1 MSASGFGV
9 LAIALMMSSCVV
21 SKKKYVQAQQTIE
34 KYRMDSAQM
43 AQTATGLQQNITS
56 LEEKNRTMQ
65 AQWDSSKAVAQA
77 EAQRWTGLQGYYDEQ
92 KTNVT
97 NIHQQLHTA
106 LAETEGIT
114 ADEITAS
121 NGRVYVT
128 LDDQVFS
135 GGQLSSKGRKAIADF
150 AGVLKDKQDLVVDVA
165 SGNSYA
171 AYWNNG
177 ASTTGT
183 TMGSTDASAS
193 TDANANANAN
203 ANSNANS
210 TTSPSTSSDD
220 ATTAATDN
228 SSSRPTARTTTTT
241 RKSTTTVRR
250 SSTAT
255 RSSRATASKS
265 SSSKSTARKS
275 ESGRKM
281 SFKSGS
287 SKTNNAWN
295 TNIAKATAIA
305 KELHKNGI
313 YNVGLLVPGSENSTD
328 AGTTT
333 GKKNFQLIV
342 SPKGDRYYQMIESNS
357 PKTGTQGTG
366 TPGTQG
372 TGTGTGTGSGQ

>member
-1 MSASGFGV
+1 M
-9 LAIALMMSSCVV
+9 
-21 SKKKYVQAQQTIE
+21 
-34 KYRMDSAQM
+34 
-43 AQTATGLQQNITS
+43 
-56 LEEKNRTMQ
+56 
-65 AQWDSSKAVAQA
+65 
-77 EAQRWTGLQGYYDEQ
+77 QRWSGLQGYYDEQ
-92 KTNVT
+92 RTNVS

-106 LAETEGIT
+106 LAESDVIK

-165 SGNSYA
+165 SANSYA

-177 ASTTGT
+177 GTTTGSA
-183 TMGSTDASAS
+183 MGNTDASTSTNTS
-193 TDANANANAN
+193 TDANSSSTTD
-203 ANSNANS
+203 ANSATAGSNTNSNSNQNA
-210 TTSPSTSSDD
+210 
-220 ATTAATDN
+220 TAATDN
-228 SSSRPTARTTTTT
+228 TSSRPTART
-241 RKSTTTVRR
+241 STTTHKSSATARK

-281 SFKSGS
+281 SFKSS
-287 SKTNNAWN
+287 SASKSTNSWSS
-295 TNIAKATAIA
+295 NIAKATAIA
-305 KELHKNGI
+305 KELHKNGV
-313 YNVGLLVPGSENSTD
+313 YNVGLMVPGSENATD

-333 GKKNFQLIV
+333 SKKNFQLIV

-357 PKTGTQGTG
+357 PKNNGTQGTG
-366 TPGTQG
+366 TQGTQG
-372 TGTGTGTGSGQ
+372 TGTGTGSGSGTGTGSGTGSGSGTGTGSGGGQ

>member
-1 MSASGFGV
+1 
-9 LAIALMMSSCVV
+9 
-21 SKKKYVQAQQTIE
+21 
-34 KYRMDSAQM
+34 M
-43 AQTATGLQQNITS
+43 AQTAAGLQQNISS
-56 LEEKNRTMQ
+56 LEEKNRSIQ
-65 AQWDSSKAVAQA
+65 AQWDSSNAAAKA

-92 KTNVT
+92 KSNVT

-114 ADEITAS
+114 PDEITAS

-165 SGNSYA
+165 SANSYA
-171 AYWNNG
+171 AYWSG
-177 ASTTGT
+177 GTPAS
-183 TMGSTDASAS
+183 TMGSTDASTSS

-203 ANSNANS
+203 SNS
-210 TTSPSTSSDD
+210 TASPSTSSDN
-220 ATTAATDN
+220 ATAATDN
-228 SSSRPTARTTTTT
+228 TSSRPTARTTTTT

-265 SSSKSTARKS
+265 SSKSTARKS

-287 SKTNNAWN
+287 SKTNNSWN
-295 TNIAKATAIA
+295 SNIAKATAIA

-313 YNVGLLVPGSENSTD
+313 YNVGLLVPGSENTTD

-357 PKTGTQGTG
+357 PKTTTPA

-372 TGTGTGTGSGQ
+372 TGTGTGTGGGQ

>member
-1 MSASGFGV
+1 
-9 LAIALMMSSCVV
+9 
-21 SKKKYVQAQQTIE
+21 
-34 KYRMDSAQM
+34 
-43 AQTATGLQQNITS
+43 
-56 LEEKNRTMQ
+56 MQ

-203 ANSNANS
+203 ANSNSNANS

>member
-1 MSASGFGV
+1 
-9 LAIALMMSSCVV
+9 
-21 SKKKYVQAQQTIE
+21 
-34 KYRMDSAQM
+34 MDSTQM
-43 AQTATGLQQNITS
+43 AQTAAGLQQNISS
-56 LEEKNRTMQ
+56 LEDKNKTMQ

-92 KTNVT
+92 KANVT

-106 LAETEGIT
+106 LAETEGIS

-165 SGNSYA
+165 SANSYA

-177 ASTTGT
+177 SAASSS
-183 TMGSTDASAS
+183 TMGSTDASGNANAS
-193 TDANANANAN
+193 TDANSSAN
-203 ANSNANS
+203 ANSNS
-210 TTSPSTSSDD
+210 TASSSTSSDN
-220 ATTAATDN
+220 ATAATAN
-228 SSSRPTARTTTTT
+228 TSTSSRPTARTSTTTH
-241 RKSTTTVRR
+241 KSTSTVRR

-255 RSSRATASKS
+255 RSSRATA
-265 SSSKSTARKS
+265 SKSTARKS

-313 YNVGLLVPGSENSTD
+313 YNVGLLVPGSANSTD
-328 AGTTT
+328 AGVTT
-333 GKKNFQLIV
+333 GKTNFQLIV

-357 PKTGTQGTG
+357 PKNG
-366 TPGTQG
+366 TPGTG
-372 TGTGTGTGSGQ
+372 TSTGTGTTGGQQ

>member
-1 MSASGFGV
+1 
-9 LAIALMMSSCVV
+9 
-21 SKKKYVQAQQTIE
+21 
-34 KYRMDSAQM
+34 
-43 AQTATGLQQNITS
+43 
-56 LEEKNRTMQ
+56 MQ

-77 EAQRWTGLQGYYDEQ
+77 EMQRWTGLQGYYDEQ
-92 KTNVT
+92 RANVT

-114 ADEITAS
+114 ANEITAS

-177 ASTTGT
+177 GT
-183 TMGSTDASAS
+183 TANSTMGNTDASAS
-193 TDANANANAN
+193 GNANANAN
-203 ANSNANS
+203 ADANS
-210 TTSPSTSSDD
+210 TASPSTTSDD
-220 ATTAATDN
+220 ATAATDN
-228 SSSRPTARTTTTT
+228 TSSRPTARTSTAT

-265 SSSKSTARKS
+265 SSRSTARKS

-287 SKTNNAWN
+287 SKTSNTWNN
-295 TNIAKATAIA
+295 NIAKATAIA
-305 KELHKNGI
+305 KELHKNGV
-313 YNVGLLVPGSENSTD
+313 YNVGLLVPGSENSTN

-333 GKKNFQLIV
+333 GKTNFQLIV
-342 SPKGDRYYQMIESNS
+342 SPKGDRYYQMIESNM

-366 TPGTQG
+366 TQGTQGTGTQGTQG
-372 TGTGTGTGSGQ
+372 TGTGTGTGTGSGGGQ

>member
-1 MSASGFGV
+1 MKKIISASAFGG
-9 LAIALMMSSCVV
+9 LAIVMLMSSCV
-21 SKKKYVQAQQTIE
+21 SKKKYVQAQQQAQQTIE
-34 KYRMDSAQM
+34 KYRMDSTQM
-43 AQTATGLQQNITS
+43 AQTAASQQQNITS

-106 LAETEGIT
+106 LAESEAIS

-121 NGRVYVT
+121 NGRIYVT

-135 GGQLSSKGRKAIADF
+135 GGKLSTKGKKAIADF

-165 SGNSYA
+165 SANSYA

-183 TMGSTDASAS
+183 TMGNTDASSS
-193 TDANANANAN
+193 TDAN

-210 TTSPSTSSDD
+210 TTSPSTSSND
-220 ATTAATDN
+220 ATATVN

-241 RKSTTTVRR
+241 HKSSTTVRR
-250 SSTAT
+250 SSSAT

-265 SSSKSTARKS
+265 SSSKSTAKKS

-287 SKTNNAWN
+287 SKTNNSWN

-366 TPGTQG
+366 TPGT
-372 TGTGTGTGSGQ
+372 GTGTGTGSGQ